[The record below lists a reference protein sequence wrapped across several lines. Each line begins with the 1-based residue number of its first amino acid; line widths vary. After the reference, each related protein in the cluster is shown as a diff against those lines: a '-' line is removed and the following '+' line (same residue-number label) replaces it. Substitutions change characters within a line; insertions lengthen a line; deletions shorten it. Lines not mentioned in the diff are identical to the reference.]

1 MNSRVPDE
9 GLDSEEL
16 LELVDAVEPQNDE
29 ARNSTSAYLNEIG
42 LISLLDAAEE
52 QRLAQRVCVG
62 DAEARRQMIE
72 ANLRLVVTVARGYVG
87 RGVPLLDLIEEGNLG
102 LMRAVEK
109 FDPERRLRFSTY
121 AMWWIRQS
129 VQHALMHQGRT
140 VRVPVHVLREF
151 AQVLRAR
158 RQFIARHG
166 RTPGIDELA
175 QAVGKPVSD
184 VAELFCVTER
194 ISSLDA
200 PGSDGDD
207 RALIE
212 QLIVDA
218 APSVVEDVSSN
229 RIAAW
234 IARLPERQRW
244 VLERRYGLNDQGV
257 QTLAEI
263 ATELGLTR
271 ERVRQ
276 IQGEALKRL
285 RALVD
290 AENGTSTPPA
300 GTLPL
305 RAGLRRPAR

>member
-16 LELVDAVEPQNDE
+16 LELVDAVEPQNAE

-52 QRLAQRVCVG
+52 QRLAQRVGVG

-158 RQFIARHG
+158 RQFVAANARM
-166 RTPGIDELA
+166 PSMDELA
-175 QAVGKPVSD
+175 QMVGKSGGD

-200 PGSDGDD
+200 PMSDGDD

-212 QLIVDA
+212 QLVMDST
-218 APSVVEDVSSN
+218 APPGIDEVAGR
-229 RIAAW
+229 RIGVW
-234 IARLPERQRW
+234 IGQLPARQRL
-244 VLERRYGLNDQGV
+244 VLERRYGLNDHGT

-276 IQGEALKRL
+276 IQTEALKRL
-285 RALVD
+285 REIVEHESA
-290 AENGTSTPPA
+290 A
-300 GTLPL
+300 
-305 RAGLRRPAR
+305 

>member
-1 MNSRVPDE
+1 MNARMPDE
-9 GLDSEEL
+9 LDAEEL
-16 LELVDAVEPQNDE
+16 LELVDAVEPQDDE

-42 LISLLDAAEE
+42 LVPLLDAEMEWSLSA
-52 QRLAQRVCVG
+52 RVRAG

-102 LMRAVEK
+102 LIRAVEK
-109 FDPERRLRFSTY
+109 FEPERRLRFSTY
-121 AMWWIRQS
+121 AMWWIRQA

-158 RQFIARHG
+158 RQFASQRG
-166 RTPGIDELA
+166 RMPSVEELA
-175 QAVGKPVSD
+175 QAVGKPPAD

-200 PGSDGDD
+200 PVSDSDD
-207 RALIE
+207 RALID
-212 QLIVDA
+212 QLIIEGA
-218 APSVVEDVSSN
+218 APPVEEVPSS

-234 IARLPERQRW
+234 IANLPERQRF
-244 VLERRYGLNDQGV
+244 VLERRYGLNDHGV

-263 ATELGLTR
+263 AGELGLTR

-276 IQGEALKRL
+276 VQSEALKRL
-285 RALVD
+285 RSIVEQED
-290 AENGTSTPPA
+290 STP
-300 GTLPL
+300 
-305 RAGLRRPAR
+305 RSV